1 MALTRILLAV
11 LMVASTTAVL
21 MNNVNEDEHQSM
33 AAEVSK
39 LKSQMDNLRQENVEL
54 KLRVQLKDLQV
65 EVAGL
70 RRKNSMLKREGK
82 VLTTQAAAS
91 GEDCLPTSRPCM
103 LTLVYVSH
111 PNGANAY
118 GTERHGSFAM
128 VPTGTI
134 GYVSGSTAEAQQD
147 CNHLG
152 DDQDIQR
159 CTGARVVKVMF
170 GEPYVSGVEA
180 IVKTGDI
187 EELTEGMK
195 VKFLSDQW
203 RVSGGFSVGW
213 MPKSG
218 TNNEYL
224 PEDQD
229 LKETM
234 LKGETFKID
243 AFWHED
249 GQWGADMHSDSGKS
263 DSVLLMY
270 AGTGFMQ
277 VV

>member
-39 LKSQMDNLRQENVEL
+39 LKSQMDNLRQENVQL

-91 GEDCLPTSRPCM
+91 GEGFKEN
-103 LTLVYVSH
+103 TLVYVS
-111 PNGANAY
+111 NTSGAIAY
-118 GTERHGSFAM
+118 GTSGYGSRAM

-134 GYVSGSTAEAQQD
+134 GYVSGSYAEAKQD
-147 CNHLG
+147 CDHFG
-152 DDQDIQR
+152 DDPDIQR
-159 CTGARVVKVMF
+159 CTGANARKVMF
-170 GEPYVSGVEA
+170 GEPFVVET
-180 IVKTGDI
+180 IVQTGHI
-187 EELTEGMK
+187 EELTAGMK
-195 VKFLSDQW
+195 VKFLADKW
-203 RVSGGFSVGW
+203 RIGEGKSVGW
-213 MPKSG
+213 MPTSDY
-218 TNNEYL
+218 NNEYL

-229 LKETM
+229 LRETM
-234 LKGETFKID
+234 MKGESFKIG
-243 AFWHED
+243 AFWQED
-249 GQWGADMHSDSGKS
+249 GQWGANEDLPT
-263 DSVLLMY
+263 SVTIMMY
-270 AGTGFMQ
+270 GDGFMQ
-277 VV
+277 VQVE